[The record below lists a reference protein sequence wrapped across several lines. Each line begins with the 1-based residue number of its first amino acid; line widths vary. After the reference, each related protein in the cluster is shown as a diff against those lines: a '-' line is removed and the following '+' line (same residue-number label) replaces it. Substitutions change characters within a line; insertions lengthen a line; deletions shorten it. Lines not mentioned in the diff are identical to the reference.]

1 MNKDIHK
8 QIIKDAN
15 VQDPNEDKIGA
26 DGRVNQAVGFTKM
39 EYLKNELLK
48 EETDANTRINDEDL
62 KNDEADK
69 YDKFGN
75 LLVQRDNEGNV
86 IEEEAIIEDPN
97 ARKGHARAE
106 LMGHNRFGKKHGHGH
121 SHGESLD

>member
-75 LLVQRDNEGNV
+75 LLV
-86 IEEEAIIEDPN
+86 
-97 ARKGHARAE
+97 
-106 LMGHNRFGKKHGHGH
+106 
-121 SHGESLD
+121 